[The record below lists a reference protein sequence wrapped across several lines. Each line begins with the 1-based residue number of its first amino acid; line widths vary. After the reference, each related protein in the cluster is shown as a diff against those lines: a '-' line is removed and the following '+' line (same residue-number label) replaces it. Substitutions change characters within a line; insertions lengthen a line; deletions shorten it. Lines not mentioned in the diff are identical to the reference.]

1 MRTNADMTLYHLRE
15 NGYERKE
22 ILNVWWEHSKISNT
36 EKTGMVN
43 ADAVTVL
50 IPLSSAPTLLI
61 ETGKDLVVKGICDF
75 EFDNASQ
82 ASQSA
87 SLKQLKQDREVFT
100 VNAFDPLLFGSAD
113 MQHYELSC
121 K

>member
-1 MRTNADMTLYHLRE
+1 MQTNADMTLYHLGE
-15 NGYERKE
+15 KGYERQE
-22 ILNVWWEHSKISNT
+22 ILDVWWEHSKISNT

-43 ADAVTVL
+43 ADAVTIL
-50 IPLSSAPTLLI
+50 IPLSSAPMLLVEI
-61 ETGKDLVVKGICDF
+61 GKDLVVKGICDF
-75 EFDNASQ
+75 EFDNTSQ

-87 SLKQLKQDREVFT
+87 SLKELKQGREVFT
-100 VNAFDPLLFGSAD
+100 VNAFDPLLFGSAN